1 MRKLTKCMASVA
13 MAAAMLLT
21 TAGSGQKQVEAA
33 STGKLSITGYQ
44 NYNDA
49 QKVLKEVNKYR
60 KKYGKK
66 ALKMD
71 QSLTKSAITRGL
83 ELCIYIPETSP
94 HRRPNGKLSK
104 SINKRIIYEDCAESS
119 GMTPKQIVK
128 LWMDSSTHKKGILL
142 SNAKSVGVAA
152 TTVVSQDGFN
162 AQTWVLDFSSSNAKK
177 VEKSKKTKKV
187 TKNIVTKNTYLQKKY
202 FKLGSAYSTI
212 WATEKM
218 KMFPTYQGK
227 VMKEYGVYP
236 TVINASSFTWKS
248 SKPSVAS
255 VSSDGYITG
264 KKAGTTTITAKLK
277 TGTKVSFSKKIK
289 VIPN

>member
-1 MRKLTKCMASVA
+1 MRKWTKRMASVA
-13 MAAAMLLT
+13 MATAMLLT
-21 TAGSGQKQVEAA
+21 TAGVGQKHVEAA
-33 STGKLSITGYQ
+33 STGKLSVTGYQ

-60 KKYGKK
+60 KRYGKK

-104 SINKRIIYEDCAESS
+104 SINKKIIYEDCAESS
-119 GMTPKQIVK
+119 GMTPKGIVK
-128 LWMDSSTHKKGILL
+128 GWMDSSTHRKGILL

-152 TTVVSQDGFN
+152 TTVVSEEGFN
-162 AQTWVLDFSSSNAKK
+162 AQTWVLDFSSSKAKK

-212 WATEKM
+212 WETEKM

-227 VMKEYGVYP
+227 MMKQYGVLP

-248 SKPSVAS
+248 SKPSVAT

-289 VIPN
+289 VIHN

>member
-1 MRKLTKCMASVA
+1 MRKWTKRMISVA

-21 TAGSGQKQVEAA
+21 TTLVSQKQVKAA
-33 STGKLSITGYQ
+33 STGKLSVTGYQ

-104 SINKRIIYEDCAESS
+104 SINKKIIYEDCAESS

-128 LWMDSSTHKKGILL
+128 GWMDSSTHRKGILL

-162 AQTWVLDFSSSNAKK
+162 AQTWVLDFSSSKAKK

-218 KMFPTYQGK
+218 KMVPTYQGK

-248 SKPSVAS
+248 SNPSVAT

-264 KKAGTTTITAKLK
+264 KNVGTTTITAKLK
-277 TGTKVSFSKKIK
+277 TGTKVSFSKEIK